1 MRIGIDLI
9 ELFPKNN
16 QGINVYAENLVKG
29 FLDLNEKI
37 TFQIYVN
44 KDYYNYA
51 KKIFISK
58 KVKII
63 LYNQKKK

>member
-37 TFQIYVN
+37 Q
-44 KDYYNYA
+44 
-51 KKIFISK
+51 
-58 KVKII
+58 
-63 LYNQKKK
+63 